1 MKIGLSILFLLLSY
15 STIAQQS
22 TDENRIIYYKKI
34 IQTLAHDSLKGR
46 SASSVYE
53 NKTAEFIYQEFKSIF
68 PSKPQIHHFTYQTD
82 SSHSSKNVFYF
93 LNNHADST
101 ILIGAHYDHIGMGE
115 NRSRSYGKKG
125 IHNGADDNASGVAL
139 MLAIAKSY
147 KSWSTKKYN
156 YVFVAYSAHEI
167 GLFGSAAFVLFC
179 KNKLPP
185 LALTINFDMI
195 GRFDEKARVLNI
207 YGIKTLLQHQNFFE
221 NTTFNGK
228 IYTNEH
234 DKIFMTDA
242 KAFVETG
249 IPSLSFTTGLH
260 DDYHKISDDEIYI
273 NYNGIQIIQH
283 LIESF
288 LKVVTT
294 KK

>member
-1 MKIGLSILFLLLSY
+1 MKISLSVLFLLLSFN
-15 STIAQQS
+15 TIAQQA
-22 TDENRIIYYKKI
+22 TDKNLILFYKQI

-46 SASSVYE
+46 PSSSIYE
-53 NKTAEFIYQEFKSIF
+53 DIAAKFICQEFKSIF
-68 PSKPQIHHFTYQTD
+68 SKNPKIHHFSYQTD
-82 SSHSSKNVFYF
+82 SIHSSKNVFYF

-139 MLAIAKSY
+139 MVAIAKSSQ
-147 KSWSTKKYN
+147 SWKTKRYN
-156 YVFVAYSAHEI
+156 YVFVAYSAHEV
-167 GLFGSAAFVLFC
+167 GLFGSAAFELFC

-185 LALTINFDMI
+185 LALVINFDMV
-195 GRFDEKARVLNI
+195 GKFDEKARVLNI
-207 YGIKTLLQHQNFFE
+207 YGIKTLLKHQDFFG
-221 NTTFNGK
+221 NNTFNGK
-228 IYTNEH
+228 IYLNETN
-234 DKIFMTDA
+234 KIFMTDA
-242 KAFVETG
+242 KPFAERG

-273 NYNGIQIIQH
+273 NYDGIQAIQQ

-288 LKVVTT
+288 LKTVS